1 MVALKCSTTEG
12 DQIRSRR
19 KRETCRA
26 HKKQGASKTGA
37 ENNGGKKSQ
46 TLREQD
52 SSQRLA
58 QSSILFQVFACSN
71 VDSYPIEVS
80 IKSKPITRNTAWMAR
95 GVPDVSQ
102 AIPSAI
108 SNRRHRPPFSFSL
121 PSFCICGSGVIS
133 IGKITFGR
141 GRIHNAINTTLD
153 FY

>member
-1 MVALKCSTTEG
+1 MKARDLRSAQKNRAYRKLGLK
-12 DQIRSRR
+12 I
-19 KRETCRA
+19 
-26 HKKQGASKTGA
+26 TG
-37 ENNGGKKSQ
+37 EKKSQ

-141 GRIHNAINTTLD
+141 GRIRNAINTTFD